1 MFDKLYVVVDAITN
15 RPQMAFEDRG
25 EALAAIGALCPGDS
39 PERRVAEVPMAWC
52 QDSGMPGGMLASLL
66 CGETDE

>member
-1 MFDKLYVVVDAITN
+1 MFDKLYVVVDAITT

-25 EALAAIGALCPGDS
+25 EALAAVGALCPGDS
-39 PERRVAEVPMAWC
+39 PERRVAEVPVVWC
-52 QDSGMPGGMLASLL
+52 QSGTPGCMLANLL

>member
-15 RPQMAFEDRG
+15 RPQMAFEDRV
-25 EALAAIGALCPGDS
+25 EALAAVGALCSGDS
-39 PERRVAEVPMAWC
+39 PERRVAEVPVAWC
-52 QDSGMPGGMLASLL
+52 QSGTPGGMLASLL